1 MEGVISKALRVADAN
16 DGGRNDKKCVALG
29 GWPVAPRGD
38 RVFVILNLTPP
49 REGGYCKYKVYY
61 INIYKAHRTSLIDV
75 RCAMWFWV
83 ILGSANLK
91 TPAVHGF

>member
-38 RVFVILNLTPP
+38 RVFAILNLTPP
-49 REGGYCKYKVYY
+49 REGDYCKSGEK
-61 INIYKAHRTSLIDV
+61 NARQPS
-75 RCAMWFWV
+75 
-83 ILGSANLK
+83 
-91 TPAVHGF
+91 

>member
-38 RVFVILNLTPP
+38 RVFDIVILNLTPP
-49 REGGYCKYKVYY
+49 REGGYCKYMVGNY
-61 INIYKAHRTSLIDV
+61 NTHLIF
-75 RCAMWFWV
+75 RATNTIF
-83 ILGSANLK
+83 N
-91 TPAVHGF
+91 

>member
-38 RVFVILNLTPP
+38 RVFAILNLTPP
-49 REGGYCKYKVYY
+49 REGGYCK
-61 INIYKAHRTSLIDV
+61 
-75 RCAMWFWV
+75 
-83 ILGSANLK
+83 
-91 TPAVHGF
+91 